1 MRHSIFRSIA
11 LVSAAFM
18 LWSGTVPAWAAAE
31 KYAFVDVAKLF
42 DNYQKT
48 KDQDKTLQDSGKK
61 QEEKRDALVYDI
73 RQLKDE
79 LALMN
84 GDMKTKKQEL
94 LEQKIQG
101 LQDFDRN
108 VKKDIDE
115 ERGKVVREIFADLDA
130 AIKTYAEKNG
140 ITMVFNEKALLYRDE
155 KLAVTDAI
163 LAELNKNYKP
173 GKK

>member
-1 MRHSIFRSIA
+1 MRHNFLRGLTIVLGA
-11 LVSAAFM
+11 M
-18 LWSGTVPAWAAAE
+18 LIWSGANSAWAGNE

-84 GDMKTKKQEL
+84 GDMKNKKQEL

-115 ERGKVVREIFADLDA
+115 ARSKVVREIFSDLDS
-130 AIKTYAEKNG
+130 AIKSYAEKNG
-140 ITMVFNEKALLYRDE
+140 ITMVFNEKALLYRDD
-155 KLAVTDAI
+155 KLAATDAI

>member
-1 MRHSIFRSIA
+1 MRHNFLRG
-11 LVSAAFM
+11 LVVVIGT
-18 LWSGTVPAWAAAE
+18 LLVWSGTQPVWAANE

-48 KDQDKTLQDSGKK
+48 KDQDVVLQESGKK
-61 QEEKRDALVYDI
+61 QEEKRDTLVYDI

-84 GDMKTKKQEL
+84 GDMKTKKQGL

-108 VKKDIDE
+108 VKKDIE
-115 ERGKVVREIFADLDA
+115 EARSKAAREIFSDLDN
-130 AIKTYAEKNG
+130 AIKAYAEKNG
-140 ITMVFNEKALLYRDE
+140 ISMVFNEKALLYRDE